1 MVFKFSACV
10 NLAMFSKTMFFSVN
24 DTKSIAVGTTAKAA
38 HIAITWKTR
47 SSKEGCSTDS
57 NEKYFLGQ

>member
-47 SSKEGCSTDS
+47 SSKKGCSTES
-57 NEKYFLGQ
+57 TEKYFLDQ